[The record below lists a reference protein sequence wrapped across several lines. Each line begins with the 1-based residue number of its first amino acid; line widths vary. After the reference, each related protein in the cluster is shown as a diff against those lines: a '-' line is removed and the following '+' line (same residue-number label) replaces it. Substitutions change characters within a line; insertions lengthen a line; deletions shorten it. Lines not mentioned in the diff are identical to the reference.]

1 MSEEIHLVDLT
12 VDNWE
17 AVAALVVAPR
27 QEAFVATNMKT
38 IAETQFYPSVRRRVI
53 MAGDR
58 PVGLAAYGIDTDD
71 DNWWL
76 FRFMIA
82 GGEQGT
88 GYGRRALRLLIDE
101 WRAIPECRF
110 VLLGYKPEN
119 VVAERLYESMG
130 FVPGEVASWGE
141 RIARLDL
148 DRTSDPKGW

>member
-58 PVGLAAYGIDTDD
+58 PIGLAAYGIDTDD

-82 GGEQGT
+82 GGEQG
-88 GYGRRALRLLIDE
+88 
-101 WRAIPECRF
+101 
-110 VLLGYKPEN
+110 
-119 VVAERLYESMG
+119 
-130 FVPGEVASWGE
+130 
-141 RIARLDL
+141 
-148 DRTSDPKGW
+148 